1 MPTFTIWD
9 YVWVFAVWLILVKF
23 TVYLNKK
30 HRQYKIRQANAKYSD
45 DSEAAGNED
54 DVTGGEW

>member
-1 MPTFTIWD
+1 MPTFSIWD
-9 YVWVFAVWLILVKF
+9 YVWVIGLWLLLVGL
-23 TVYLNKK
+23 TVYLNRKRLKK
-30 HRQYKIRQANAKYSD
+30 FSKKKKYQITY